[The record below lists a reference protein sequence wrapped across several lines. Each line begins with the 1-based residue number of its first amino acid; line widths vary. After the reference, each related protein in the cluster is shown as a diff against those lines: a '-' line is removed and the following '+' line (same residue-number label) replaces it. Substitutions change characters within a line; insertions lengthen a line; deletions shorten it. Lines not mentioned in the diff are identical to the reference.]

1 MEPKIQ
7 PVDGSEVVRKIKEN
21 MENMLRKKVAAV
33 EVSRSWRWLLKINVS
48 TYTFDDNVQSA
59 KYEQ

>member
-7 PVDGSEVVRKIKEN
+7 PVDGSEVVSKIKEN

-33 EVSRSWRWLLKINVS
+33 EVSRS
-48 TYTFDDNVQSA
+48 
-59 KYEQ
+59 